1 MNETPDHAREMDE
14 LLQALWV
21 KNYPILVERLTTIR
35 AVKDKLDA
43 GALDEQTRKDGEE
56 AAHKLAG
63 ILGTFGLPQGSVLA
77 SKIEVLLAGNASSCV
92 ERANELSSWVLELDA
107 VIASHP

>member
-1 MNETPDHAREMDE
+1 MDE
-14 LLQALWV
+14 LLQSLWV
-21 KNYPILVERLTTIR
+21 KNYPLLLERLKLIS
-35 AVKDKLDA
+35 AAKDKLDA
-43 GALDEQTRKDGEE
+43 GYLDDQCRKDGGE

-77 SKIEVLLAGNASSCV
+77 SKIEVLLAGDTSTCV
-92 ERANELSSWVLELDA
+92 QRAGELSSWVRELGA